1 MKNNKYHTVGPILKY
16 HTVGPILKYH
26 TVGPILKY
34 HTVGPILKSK
44 RKSVEILRGKI
55 DILNWSKTTYESVN
69 NYYYFV
75 LSYPTDI
82 FWWFL

>member
-55 DILNWSKTTYESVN
+55 DILN
-69 NYYYFV
+69 
-75 LSYPTDI
+75 
-82 FWWFL
+82 